1 MDEQQAQEL
10 AQIVEQ
16 KSRAWM
22 DDDLY
27 GAFLRGD
34 IFGTAPQQIHVALTE
49 NGKGFVV
56 VAHWEYL
63 DEIFHSIEEWEAF
76 AAKIEE
82 RMGLASLPTQS
93 EIEQGGSMNP

>member
-1 MDEQQAQEL
+1 MNEQQAQEL
-10 AQIVEQ
+10 AEVVRR

-34 IFGTAPQQIHVALTE
+34 IFGTAPQQIRVVLAE

-56 VAHWEYL
+56 LAHWEYI
-63 DEIFHSIEEWEAF
+63 DEIFHSVEEWEAF

-82 RMGLASLPTQS
+82 RMSLASLPSQGT
-93 EIEQGGSMNP
+93 IEPGEGLNL